1 VHENGPYNGPYL
13 KDGEM
18 KSILTDSNKTSNRY
32 WATLDPPGR
41 QYYCTLQLVAMM
53 LRGRETDPELLRFI
67 ETEVVEIKK
76 QWGGSMNIKPEDV
89 VR

>member
-1 VHENGPYNGPYL
+1 VDCQAEWITKMIIANDKQECKP
-13 KDGEM
+13 
-18 KSILTDSNKTSNRY
+18 Y
-32 WATLDPPGR
+32 WATLDPLGR